1 MWIKSSQSNLEL
13 EPTKGHADIVP
24 MIGGGKCHSPHPDR
38 SPRRKLS
45 SDQICL
51 AESDVD
57 GAPNAYNP
65 ENTELDDLKNAGEPG
80 CWEGL
85 AKNRDGNPFIR
96 GPNVAYPGYYV
107 SATALADRTRPFN
120 DPSRYVDASKI
131 PYVVLPGNLAPELG
145 ARPKDFA
152 AVFNLQN
159 GRSSPAIF
167 ADDGPVDHIG
177 EGSVALAENLGIRS
191 DSRSGGTR
199 RGILYLVFP
208 GPGNDRPRRIE
219 EIHVEAEK
227 LFKARGGIPRPP
239 TPPTKFEA
247 DASTMRARRGAPKR
261 QKLFDS
267 EISMNDKL
275 LREHLKNLLAMQGA
289 HLDWKAAFNG
299 IPPRLRGV
307 RPKGMPHSAWELFE
321 HMRIA
326 QWDILEFSH
335 DAKHVS
341 PEWPAGYWPKTQAPP
356 AAKAWDRSL
365 KAFAADLEK
374 MKKLILNP
382 KTDVFARIPHGTG
395 QTILR
400 EALLVADHNSYHLG
414 QVIYLRRLLG
424 VWKKD

>member
-13 EPTKGHADIVP
+13 DSSKGHANIVP
-24 MIGGGKCHSPHPDR
+24 SSYDWRWEVPFGTPHR

-45 SDQICL
+45 SDQICP
-51 AESDVD
+51 AESDAD

-85 AKNRDGNPFIR
+85 VKNRNGNPFIR
-96 GPNVAYPGYYV
+96 GPNDAYPGYYV
-107 SATALADRTRPFN
+107 SATALDDRTRPFN

-199 RGILYLVFP
+199 RGIS
-208 GPGNDRPRRIE
+208 
-219 EIHVEAEK
+219 
-227 LFKARGGIPRPP
+227 RPP
-239 TPPTKFEA
+239 APPTKFEA
-247 DASTMRARRGAPKR
+247 DAPNNESATWRAKAP
-261 QKLFDS
+261 KLFDS

-307 RPKGMPHSAWELFE
+307 RPKGMPHSAWELLE

-414 QVIYLRRLLG
+414 QVIYHRRLLG
-424 VWKKD
+424 AWKKD